1 MAKEN
6 KDYFDK
12 RTNAETEDFY
22 LHKKYGLVPL
32 NDRQYI
38 RCSSRCCND

>member
-12 RTNAETEDFY
+12 RTNAETEEYY
-22 LHKKYGLVPL
+22 LHKKYGQVRL
-32 NDRQYI
+32 NDRQFI
-38 RCSSRCCND
+38 LCTDKCCM